1 MSALELLNA
10 YLRRIEARLRLLAWT
25 RGAAATAGA
34 ALGVTLVLAL
44 AASWSGY
51 TPGKLTAHRMVLY
64 LALALA
70 VAFGLVVPLLKLNRR
85 RAARDAERRFPDF
98 EERLLTLAERP
109 EAGGAFDQLLAEDA
123 LEVARRHEAEALAP
137 AKWIAAFTA
146 AAGAAVTV
154 LIWLIFA
161 GPGFLGYGSALLWGN
176 TPRAGTHPLRD
187 ILVEPGNATVRR
199 HADERIRAE
208 LLGFS
213 AGEVHL
219 FARYRGTTRWNDIR
233 MQPATGTDGYE
244 FVLAGL
250 EDTLDYYV
258 EAAGLKSKAFV
269 LKVRDLPAVS
279 ALKVT
284 YHYPKAL
291 GLADV
296 VESPGGDLRAV
307 EGTVAAVDVKTTGP
321 LKQGLLVLDDGTRI
335 PLAEGA
341 EGWLRASVPI
351 KKDGAYY
358 VAALDEGELVR
369 LSEDYFIEAKKDAP
383 PMVKIEFPGRD
394 TGVSPIEEVT
404 VKVEGSDDY
413 GLHELALHYSVNG
426 GPEKTVSLLGQQNA
440 KQVDG
445 STVIALENFH
455 LSPGDL
461 VSYYASAR
469 DASHS
474 EKTDMFFAH
483 AEPYDLRYSQA
494 QQGGGMGG
502 GEQDQNNISEHEKE
516 IIAATWNANRHAPD
530 AATAASEAKF
540 LDDMQAKLGA
550 QARSLADRMRSRHL
564 DSSSAQFKTFT
575 ENMDQASAGA
585 QVAAGHLGAGA
596 WAKALPVEQ
605 QVLQHLLRA
614 ESVFR
619 DIQVAFGAAGGGN
632 GMQGGM
638 GRDLER
644 LLDLELDTEKN
655 QYETGEQASAKSAA
669 EQKADEALEKL
680 KELARR
686 QQELAQ
692 QQKNAQQQLEQRWQQ
707 EMLRR
712 EAEQLRQQLEDLQRQ
727 SARSQQGQQGGPM
740 QPGQRG
746 SEQGQGSSQQQA
758 GMMGGQ
764 SFGGVAGAS
773 PRQLEQAL
781 RDVEQAEEAMRQGV
795 SGNEDAARQAAQ
807 RLNAAGQTLEQA
819 QKQRA
824 QAQMNDLAN
833 QAKQLAEA
841 HREFSKRLLDTFGK
855 GQQRQDPRLG
865 PSPGSSSAGTRR
877 LADEEQKLAD
887 QMGQL
892 QRKLE
897 SAAQSMADGQ
907 PEAAQKLREALGDAE
922 QNELEQRMRMNSDWI
937 RRGEG
942 QYTWMRESMTG
953 MGLDKLNDQI
963 QEAQKALKAEP
974 EGGGQQS
981 AAGGKDGQAQQTEQ
995 ALNQVES
1002 LRRQLEQMRARME
1015 GQSGQAGQQGQQ
1027 PGQPMASPLERGTVS
1042 PRGGS
1047 PIPQPSQAE
1056 QDGVMQGF
1064 SRLRRMARG
1073 QASVEQQL
1081 DQVWGALG
1089 RMNWRGDQEELA
1101 ARLGR
1106 TVLPGLEQV
1115 EAELRRKLDEQTGG
1129 QIRTSAPDAAPQGY
1143 ADAAADYFRRL
1154 SKGQK

>member
-25 RGAAATAGA
+25 RGAAAAAGA

-44 AASWSGY
+44 EASWSGY
-51 TPGKLTAHRMVLY
+51 TPGKLTAHRTVLY

-70 VAFGLVVPLLKLNRR
+70 VAFGLVVPLLRLNRR
-85 RAARDAERRFPDF
+85 RAAKDAERRFPDF

-123 LEVARRHEAEALAP
+123 LEVARRHEPEALAP
-137 AKWIAAFTA
+137 AKWIAAFGA

-233 MQPATGTDGYE
+233 MQPAAGTDGYE

-296 VESPGGDLRAV
+296 VETPGGDLRAV
-307 EGTVAAVDVKTTGP
+307 EGTVAEVDVKTTGP
-321 LKQGLLVLDDGTRI
+321 LQQGLLVLDDGTRI

-369 LSEDYFIEAKKDAP
+369 LSEDYFIEAKKDAAP
-383 PMVKIEFPGRD
+383 IVKIEFPGRD

-426 GPEKTVSLLGQQNA
+426 GPEKTVSLLKQQNA

-445 STVIALENFH
+445 SAVIALEDFH

-474 EKTDMFFAH
+474 EKTDMYFAH

-564 DSSSAQFKTFT
+564 DSSSAQFKSFT

-585 QVAAGHLGAGA
+585 QVAAGQLGAGA
-596 WAKALPVEQ
+596 WVKALPVEQ
-605 QVLQHLLRA
+605 QILQHLLRA

-619 DIQVAFGAAGGGN
+619 DIQVAFGATGGGN

-655 QYETGEQASAKSAA
+655 QYETGEQASAKSEA

-712 EAEQLRQQLEDLQRQ
+712 EAEQLRQQLEDLKRQ
-727 SARSQQGQQGGPM
+727 SGRSQQSQSRQGGQMQQGQQG
-740 QPGQRG
+740 Q
-746 SEQGQGSSQQQA
+746 SSQQQA
-758 GMMGGQ
+758 GMMGRQG
-764 SFGGVAGAS
+764 FGGVAGAS

-781 RDVEQAEEAMRQGV
+781 HDVEQAEEAMRQGV
-795 SGNEDAARQAAQ
+795 SGNQDAARQAAQ

-824 QAQMNDLAN
+824 QAQMSDMAN

-841 HREFSKRLLDTFGK
+841 HRDFSKQLLDTFGK

-865 PSPGSSSAGTRR
+865 PSPSSSSAGARR
-877 LADEEQKLAD
+877 LADEEQRLAD

-897 SAAQSMADGQ
+897 SAAQSMADSQ
-907 PEAAQKLREALGDAE
+907 PAAAQKLRQALGDAE

-974 EGGGQQS
+974 ENGGQQS
-981 AAGGKDGQAQQTEQ
+981 AAGAKDGGAQQTEQ

-1002 LRRQLEQMRARME
+1002 LRRQLEQMQARMQ
-1015 GQSGQAGQQGQQ
+1015 GQSGQAGQQGRQQ
-1027 PGQPMASPLERGTVS
+1027 GQPMTSPLERGTSS

-1047 PIPQPSQAE
+1047 PIPRPSQAE
-1056 QDGVMQGF
+1056 QDGILQGF

-1073 QASVEQQL
+1073 QAGVEQQL
-1081 DQVWGALG
+1081 DQVWGELG
-1089 RMNWRGDQEELA
+1089 RMNWHGDQDELA
-1101 ARLGR
+1101 ARLNQ

-1129 QIRTSAPDAAPQGY
+1129 QIRTSAPDAPPRGY
-1143 ADAAADYFRRL
+1143 ANAAADYFRRL

>member
-10 YLRRIEARLRLLAWT
+10 YLRKIEARLRLLAWT
-25 RGAAATAGA
+25 RGAAMTAGA

-44 AASWSGY
+44 EASWSGY
-51 TPGKLTAHRMVLY
+51 TPGKLTAHRTVLY

-123 LEVARRHEAEALAP
+123 LELARRHEAEALAP

-199 HADERIRAE
+199 HSDERIRAE

-219 FARYRGTTRWNDIR
+219 LARYRGTTRWNDIR
-233 MQPATGTDGYE
+233 MQPAAGTDGYE

-250 EDTLDYYV
+250 EDTLDYHV

-296 VESPGGDLRAV
+296 VENPGGDLRAV
-307 EGTVAAVDVKTTGP
+307 EGTVAEVDVKTTGP
-321 LKQGLLVLDDGTRI
+321 LAQGLLVLDDGTRI
-335 PLAEGA
+335 PLAGGA
-341 EGWLRASVPI
+341 EGWLQASVPI

-369 LSEDYFIEAKKDAP
+369 LSEDYFIEAKKDAAP
-383 PMVKIEFPGRD
+383 VVKIEFPGRD

-426 GPEKTVSLLGQQNA
+426 GPEKTVSLLKQQNE
-440 KQVDG
+440 KQVNG
-445 STVIALENFH
+445 SAVIALEDFH

-494 QQGGGMGG
+494 QQGGGMSG

-575 ENMDQASAGA
+575 ENMDQAAAGA
-585 QVAAGHLGAGA
+585 QIAAATLGAGA
-596 WAKALPVEQ
+596 WAKAMPVEQ
-605 QVLQHLLRA
+605 QILQHLLRA
-614 ESVFR
+614 EAVFR
-619 DIQVAFGAAGGGN
+619 DIQVAFGASGSGN

-655 QYETGEQASAKSAA
+655 QYETGAQASAKSEA
-669 EQKADEALEKL
+669 ERKADEALEKL

-686 QQELAQ
+686 QQELAA
-692 QQKNAQQQLEQRWQQ
+692 QQKTPQQQLEQRWQQ

-712 EAEQLRQQLEDLQRQ
+712 QAEQLRQQLEELRRQ
-727 SARSQQGQQGGPM
+727 SAGRQQGQQGP
-740 QPGQRG
+740 Q
-746 SEQGQGSSQQQA
+746 QGQGSPQQA
-758 GMMGGQ
+758 GMRGQ
-764 SFGGVAGAS
+764 QNFGGVAGAS

-781 RDVEQAEEAMRQGV
+781 DDVEQAEEAMRQGA
-795 SGNEDAARQAAQ
+795 SGRPDAARQAAQ

-824 QAQMNDLAN
+824 QAQMSDLAN

-841 HREFSKRLLDTFGK
+841 HREFSRQLLEAFGK

-877 LADEEQKLAD
+877 LAEQEQRMAD
-887 QMGQL
+887 QMEQL

-897 SAAQSMADGQ
+897 SAAQSMAAGQ
-907 PEAAQKLREALGDAE
+907 PEAAQKLRQALGDAE
-922 QNELEQRMRMNSDWI
+922 QNELAQRMRMNADWI

-974 EGGGQQS
+974 DNGGQQI
-981 AAGGKDGQAQQTEQ
+981 AAGGKDGGAQQTEQ

-1002 LRRQLEQMRARME
+1002 LRRQLERMRRRME
-1015 GQSGQAGQQGQQ
+1015 GQSGQGGAQGQQ
-1027 PGQPMASPLERGTVS
+1027 EGQRMAPPLERGTGS

-1047 PIPQPSQAE
+1047 PVPRPSQAE
-1056 QDGVMQGF
+1056 QDGILQGF
-1064 SRLRRMARG
+1064 SQLRRMARG
-1073 QASVEQQL
+1073 QPGVEQQL

-1089 RMNWRGDQEELA
+1089 RLNWQGEPGELA
-1101 ARLGR
+1101 ARLSGA
-1106 TVLPGLEQV
+1106 VLPGLEQV

-1129 QIRTSAPDAAPQGY
+1129 EIRTSGPDAAPQGY
-1143 ADAAADYFRRL
+1143 ANAAADYFRRL
-1154 SKGQK
+1154 SRGQK